1 MAATEHASEVAHQE
15 AAAYTGGEDRPL
27 KSFTAL
33 MAAYGALTAGLGVA
47 ALRRGTTD
55 VRPRDLA
62 LLGVATAKLS
72 RVLARDRVTSPL
84 RAPFTQFE
92 EFSSGSEVDESPR
105 GSGLRLALGEL
116 LTCPTCLS
124 QWVGTAFL
132 GGLLLRPRETRLVAS
147 LFAMLAVNDAVQAA
161 QAKLAEAEG

>member
-1 MAATEHASEVAHQE
+1 MAALEHASEVAHDE
-15 AAAYTGGEDRPL
+15 ATAYTGDEDRPL
-27 KSFTAL
+27 KSFAAL
-33 MAAYGALTAGLGVA
+33 MGAYGALAAGLGVA
-47 ALRRGTTD
+47 SLRRGATD
-55 VRPRDLA
+55 VRVGDLA

-84 RAPFTQFE
+84 RAPFTRFE
-92 EFSSGSEVDESPR
+92 DFSSGSEVDESPR
-105 GSGLRLALGEL
+105 GSDLSLAIGEL
-116 LTCPTCLS
+116 LTCPTCLA

-132 GGLLLRPRETRLVAS
+132 GGLLLRPRETRLAAS